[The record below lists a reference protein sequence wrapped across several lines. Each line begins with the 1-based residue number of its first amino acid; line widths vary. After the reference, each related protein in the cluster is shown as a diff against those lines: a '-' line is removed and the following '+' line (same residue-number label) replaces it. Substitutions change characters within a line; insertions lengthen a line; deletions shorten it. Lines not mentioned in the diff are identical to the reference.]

1 MAELS
6 SSEAVQDPSTRKE
19 RVGWY
24 LFDFANTS
32 FTVLM
37 VTALFPIFFRNLV
50 TDAFADGGFM
60 GTAFWGYAGSITMI
74 VIALTSPILGAIA
87 DFSGNKKK
95 FLTFYTA
102 LCVVFNTLLFFT
114 TRGSPPFLGVPI
126 WLWAWIIFILANI
139 GFQGALPF
147 YNAWLPE
154 ISTEK
159 TIGRV
164 GGIGFAAGYVGAMLT
179 IIIAL
184 VSVMMLGT
192 DSTVPFLLGAL
203 FFL

>member
-1 MAELS
+1 MAEIS
-6 SSEAVQDPSTRKE
+6 TTEVTQDPSTRKE
-19 RVGWY
+19 RVAWY

-60 GTAFWGYAGSITMI
+60 GTAWWGYAGSLTMI

-95 FLTFYTA
+95 FLTAYTA
-102 LCVVFNTLLFFT
+102 LCIVFNTLLFFT

-126 WLWAWIIFILANI
+126 WLWAWVIFILANI
-139 GFQGALPF
+139 GFQGA
-147 YNAWLPE
+147 
-154 ISTEK
+154 
-159 TIGRV
+159 
-164 GGIGFAAGYVGAMLT
+164 
-179 IIIAL
+179 
-184 VSVMMLGT
+184 
-192 DSTVPFLLGAL
+192 
-203 FFL
+203 